1 MIDKRVVCLAL
12 FLASILCWSPRVCSA
27 QETRSAAKSETTDNP
42 ANAYRLD
49 FTMNELENGKKVNT
63 RQYGLNVVPGFA
75 TNNELKIGTRIPVA
89 AKDGGFQYLDM
100 GTNLWS
106 RMVEHAGAVQLE
118 VRADLSTLADASQE
132 KSSEPIIRQLRI
144 NSSTVVTLG
153 KPMVIGTVDDPNSKR
168 QYQLEVVVMKI
179 R

>member
-1 MIDKRVVCLAL
+1 MTDKRVVCLAL

-27 QETRSAAKSETTDNP
+27 QETGSAAKAETAKAPPD
-42 ANAYRLD
+42 AYRLD
-49 FTMNELENGKKVNT
+49 LVLNEFEDGKKVNS

-75 TNNELKIGTRIPVA
+75 ANNELKIGTRIPVA
-89 AKDGGFQYLDM
+89 AKDGGFQYLDL
-100 GTNLWS
+100 GTILWS
-106 RMVEHAGAVQLE
+106 RMVERAGAVQLE

-144 NSSTVVTLG
+144 NSSTVATLG
-153 KPMVIGTVDDPNSKR
+153 KPMMIGTVDDPNSKR
-168 QYQLEVVVMKI
+168 QYQLEVIVTKL